1 MFLNESVA
9 SYEVEALAEG
19 YIDGSEAS
27 MMRILY
33 ESSEEWGTL
42 TEKSLKMQA
51 TAALRED
58 AHLLAEGMSEVWK
71 KIKDFFIKLWGRI
84 KQFFKK
90 FWAYITGLVA
100 MDKKWITKNQKL
112 LDGLNIR
119 EYTVTIYEKS
129 IKGVPTANKTKIG
142 ELEKLAFDTTDNKDT
157 IDKIKEEFSTDKEET
172 YFGGER
178 EQVDISS
185 SEFSA
190 AVTAFKTI
198 DKAISDSKN
207 TESKVDKMFKAIIAY
222 VDKVGSKASLNATKT
237 EYNDKTDAYNTA
249 TKGGTKVQ
257 NKSDDDKTMLKNAK
271 LAANVAGVVASADT
285 WALKEYRADLKKVI
299 LKGLGSRMM
308 KDEENAHLEESYDFG
323 VLSRF

>member
-9 SYEVEALAEG
+9 SYEVEALREG

-58 AHLLAEGMSEVWK
+58 AYLLAEGMSEVWK

-100 MDKKWITKNQKL
+100 MDKSWITKNQKL
-112 LDGLNIR
+112 LDGLHIK
-119 EYTVTIYEKS
+119 EYTVTIY
-129 IKGVPTANKTKIG
+129 ANKRT
-142 ELEKLAFDTTDNKDT
+142 DTSAADVGNLQDLSFGKTDNKDA
-157 IDKIKEEFSTDKEET
+157 IDAIKEKYSTDKEET
-172 YFGGER
+172 FFRGER
-178 EQVDISS
+178 EQVDIDSS
-185 SEFSA
+185 KFTEAVKEFKGIDKLISDA
-190 AVTAFKTI
+190 KKTETTTDKLFKTI
-198 DKAISDSKN
+198 
-207 TESKVDKMFKAIIAY
+207 VAY
-222 VDKVGSKASLNATKT
+222 VDKAGVGATNGAGYLNSRKDESKMKADTTKATKHG
-237 EYNDKTDAYNTA
+237 NT
-249 TKGGTKVQ
+249 
-257 NKSDDDKTMLKNAK
+257 DDDKAAIKNAK
-271 LAANVAGVVASADT
+271 LAASAASIVCSAAT
-285 WALKEYRADLKKVI
+285 WSLKEYRADLKKII

-308 KDEENAHLEESYDFG
+308 KDEDNAHLEESYDFG